1 MFNKDQLNDMRRRL
15 VAAGIQ
21 TVAFT
26 FDGMGDSGS
35 VEEFLLPPGQ
45 PTGPLDEYEDLECFD
60 PRKTYSFATK
70 SVETSA
76 GFAWA
81 EPHLGPND
89 EDMLKDLAYAALEN
103 FDGDWVNN
111 DGGYGRVA
119 IDLLTG
125 QYRIDGYQRYMSE
138 DAVGSSGTQFTP
150 LDDVQPAPLNVT
162 DLIKR
167 TLEG

>member
-1 MFNKDQLNDMRRRL
+1 MFSTDKLNDMRRRL

-45 PTGPLDEYEDLECFD
+45 PTGPLDEYEDLDVFD
-60 PRKTYSFATK
+60 PPKIYNYQEQAAVK
-70 SVETSA
+70 SP
-76 GFAWA
+76 GFAWV

-89 EDMLKDLAYAALEN
+89 VDMLKDLAYAALEN

-138 DAVGSSGTQFTP
+138 EAVCSSGEQFAP
-150 LDDVQPAPLNVT
+150 LDDVQLAPLNVT

-167 TLEG
+167 TLEA